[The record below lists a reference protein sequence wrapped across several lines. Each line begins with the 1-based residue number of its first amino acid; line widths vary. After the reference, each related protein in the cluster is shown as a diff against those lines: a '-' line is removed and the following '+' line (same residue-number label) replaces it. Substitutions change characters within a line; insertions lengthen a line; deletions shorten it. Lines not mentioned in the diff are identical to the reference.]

1 VTDVDGGPAG
11 DLLAVQECVLQLVR
25 ELPDQPQRLRLSV
38 AGVAIEIDWPER
50 SGRITAVTASPA
62 GPDEEVIR
70 AEAELPAVGSGAN
83 LVCSPSVG
91 TFYRAPEPGAPP
103 FVAEGDLVQAGQ
115 QVAIVEAMKLML
127 PVEASQPGRVAKFLR
142 GDGDPVEYGEPLL
155 SLDSSGGA
163 AG

>member
-1 VTDVDGGPAG
+1 M
-11 DLLAVQECVLQLVR
+11 R
-25 ELPDQPQRLRLSV
+25 ELRDRPQRLRLTM
-38 AGVAIEIDWPER
+38 AGVAIEIDWPDL
-50 SGRITAVTASPA
+50 SGRIPAIGA
-62 GPDEEVIR
+62 GPASVAEEAIL
-70 AEAELPAVGSGAN
+70 AEVELASAGSGAH

-103 FVAEGDLVQAGQ
+103 FVAQGDLVQAGR

-127 PVEASQPGRVAKFLR
+127 PVEASQPGRVAKFFR

-155 SLDSSGGA
+155 SLDPSGGA